1 MMNFQDLVVPE
12 ALASGLSIGSKK
24 QLFQKLGDMAV
35 NAYGLDAGAVYD
47 RLMERE
53 RLGSTGFGGGVA
65 IPHAKIDG
73 LDRVYGLVIRMASPL
88 PFDAVDD
95 APVDIIFSLLSPMDS
110 GAEHLKTLAR
120 VSRYLRSATHIT
132 KLRGAQTN
140 EAVFALLTGDGA
152 RDAA

>member
-1 MMNFQDLVVPE
+1 MGFQDLVVPE
-12 ALASGLSIGSKK
+12 ALSSSLSVSNKK
-24 QLFQKLGDMAV
+24 QLFQKLGEMAAA
-35 NAYGLDAGAVYD
+35 AYGLDSGAVYD

-53 RLGSTGFGGGVA
+53 RLGSTGFGGGIA

-73 LDRVYGLVIRMASPL
+73 LDRVYGLVIRLDTPL
-88 PFDAVDD
+88 PFDAVDE

-120 VSRYLRSATHIT
+120 VSRYLRSSAQVAR
-132 KLRGAQTN
+132 LRGAGSK
-140 EAVFALLTGDGA
+140 EAIMALLNGDEA